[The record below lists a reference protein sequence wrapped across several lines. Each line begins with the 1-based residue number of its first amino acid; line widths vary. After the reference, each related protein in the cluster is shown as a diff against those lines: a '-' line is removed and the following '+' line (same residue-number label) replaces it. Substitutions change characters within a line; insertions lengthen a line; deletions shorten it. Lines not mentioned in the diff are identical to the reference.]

1 MISVKL
7 ELEKE
12 EVKKIVDLISN
23 RIEELRSD
31 INDEMEDSD
40 DELRQI
46 IRGYKSL
53 VKKVLDQSK

>member
-40 DELRQI
+40 DELREI

>member
-1 MISVKL
+1 MKL

-40 DELRQI
+40 DELREI